1 MIHISAT
8 FRQCFC
14 NAGALYWAILA
25 AVVSL
30 DMKKEV
36 FSPVSKIILMA
47 ESGSDITPELAKENG
62 IVIVP
67 MHVSFGGET
76 RDDGAFPTTEMFDF
90 YKKHRELPR
99 TSGCTP
105 HDFEATFERLDRE
118 YPGAPILYLAY
129 SASTTCSMQ
138 SALIAGEGRENFVA
152 IDTKSVAAGQAA
164 VVLTTARYLREHPEA
179 ALDEAAAFVNG
190 LIAKIRMGFI
200 PGDLDYLRAGGRV
213 SNAAY
218 LGAKILGLHPLIE
231 IQDGKLLSTKKYR
244 GAMGRVVLQM
254 AKEFPAAQS
263 LETDALWLIYGAGL
277 SKDVMREVET
287 ILREQ
292 GYSNLSW
299 VETGCVIAAHSG
311 PGSFGIVG
319 FAK

>member
-1 MIHISAT
+1 M
-8 FRQCFC
+8 
-14 NAGALYWAILA
+14 
-25 AVVSL
+25 
-30 DMKKEV
+30 
-36 FSPVSKIILMA
+36 SKIILMA
-47 ESGSDITPELAKENG
+47 ESGSDITPEQAKQNG

-118 YPGAPILYLAY
+118 LPGASILYLAY

-179 ALDEAAAFVNG
+179 TLDETADYVRG

-244 GAMGRVVLQM
+244 GSMDRVVRQM
-254 AKEFPAAQS
+254 AKEFPAAQT

-277 SKDVMREVET
+277 SEKVMREVED

-292 GYSNLSW
+292 GYAAIRW

>member
-1 MIHISAT
+1 M
-8 FRQCFC
+8 
-14 NAGALYWAILA
+14 
-25 AVVSL
+25 
-30 DMKKEV
+30 
-36 FSPVSKIILMA
+36 SKIILMA

-118 YPGAPILYLAY
+118 LPGASILYLAY

-179 ALDEAAAFVNG
+179 TLDETADYVRG

-244 GAMGRVVLQM
+244 GSMDRVVRQM
-254 AKEFPAAQS
+254 AKEFPAAQT

-277 SKDVMREVET
+277 SEKVMREVED

-292 GYSNLSW
+292 GYAAIRW

>member
-1 MIHISAT
+1 MS
-8 FRQCFC
+8 R
-14 NAGALYWAILA
+14 
-25 AVVSL
+25 
-30 DMKKEV
+30 
-36 FSPVSKIILMA
+36 IILMA
-47 ESGSDITPELAKENG
+47 ESGSDITPEQAKQNG

-105 HDFEATFERLDRE
+105 HDFEAVFERLDRK
-118 YPGAPILYLAY
+118 YPDASILYLAY
-129 SASTTCSMQ
+129 S
-138 SALIAGEGRENFVA
+138 
-152 IDTKSVAAGQAA
+152 AA

-179 ALDEAAAFVNG
+179 TLEEAAAFVNS
-190 LIAKIRMGFI
+190 LIGKIRMGFI

-244 GAMGRVVLQM
+244 GAMGRVVRQM
-254 AKEFPAAQS
+254 AKEFPAAQELDPS
-263 LETDALWLIYGAGL
+263 ALWLIYGVGL
-277 SKDVMREVET
+277 SDEVKHEVEA
-287 ILREQ
+287 ILHDQ
-292 GYSNLSW
+292 GYQNLSW